1 MKKIIFSMVV
11 LMLAMPVWAGVT
23 ITAANDA
30 NIVTI
35 SYNNT
40 EPNHVRAFALDIYC
54 SNDANITIVDINDAH
69 YKIYPGSI
77 DINSTTGVVDNNG
90 TPVCYKSDYTPGTPA
105 YDGTLIGPPDPNM
118 TLEMGSLYAGGPSS
132 PNAPPSSGWLIKFYV
147 SESTCIT
154 LAENAIR
161 GGVSVGEPNGAVVM
175 ENPDQE
181 ADVTLVDCCVE
192 INTCNQP
199 CGLDTSGWEGGGI
212 PDDCLGPEDVAF
224 IIDIINDYPP
234 YYYVC
239 LGDPNYD
246 ACLDT
251 SGWEGGGIP
260 DDCLGPEDV
269 AYLIDIIN
277 DYPPYFYVCAGDPN
291 YDNCD
296 P

>member
-1 MKKIIFSMVV
+1 MKKIVFSMVV

-35 SYNNT
+35 SYVNT
-40 EPNHVRAFALDIYC
+40 EPNHVRAFALDVYC
-54 SNDANITIVDINDAH
+54 SNDANIAIVDINDAH
-69 YKIYPGSI
+69 YRIYPGSI

-105 YDGTLIGPPDPNM
+105 YDGTLLGPPDPNM

-132 PNAPPSSGWLIKFYV
+132 PNAPPSSGWLIKFSV
-147 SESTCIT
+147 NKSTCIT
-154 LAENAIR
+154 LTENAIR

-181 ADVTLVDCCVE
+181 VDVNLVGCCVE
-192 INTCNQP
+192 IDTCNQP
-199 CGLDTSGWEGGGI
+199 CQLDVTGYIPGT
-212 PDDCLGPEDVAF
+212 PDDCLGPEDVAWL
-224 IIDIINDYPP
+224 IDIINDYPPYYYCCKPDPNYDPCLDVTGYIPGSPDDCIGPEDVAWLIDIINDYPP

-239 LGDPNYD
+239 
-246 ACLDT
+246 
-251 SGWEGGGIP
+251 
-260 DDCLGPEDV
+260 V
-269 AYLIDIIN
+269 
-277 DYPPYFYVCAGDPN
+277 GDPN
-291 YDNCD
+291 YDNCV

>member
-23 ITAANDA
+23 ITAANSVSEP

-40 EPNHVRAFALDIYC
+40 EPNHVRAFALNIYC
-54 SNDANITIVDINDAH
+54 SNDANIAIVDINDAH

-90 TPVCYKSDYTPGTPA
+90 TPVCYKSDYTSGTPA
-105 YDGTLIGPPDPNM
+105 YDGTLIGPPDSNM

-132 PNAPPSSGWLIKFYV
+132 VNAPPSSGWLIKFSV
-147 SESTCIT
+147 NKSTCIT

-181 ADVTLVDCCVE
+181 VDVTLVGCCVP
-192 INTCNQP
+192 IDTCNQP
-199 CGLDTSGWEGGGI
+199 CGLDTSGWQGYGI
-212 PDDCLGPEDVAF
+212 PDDCLGPEDVGYLV
-224 IIDIINDYPP
+224 DILQDYGV
-234 YYYVC
+234 YGYYVC
-239 LGDPNYD
+239 NPDPNY
-246 ACLDT
+246 
-251 SGWEGGGIP
+251 
-260 DDCLGPEDV
+260 V
-269 AYLIDIIN
+269 
-277 DYPPYFYVCAGDPN
+277 
-291 YDNCD
+291 NCD